1 MKWLIFTTHKRDWL
15 NWGMINNHGSKLCH
29 IAKYDSDRAMTEEI
43 KFDAQ
48 IQSNVNGLTSGIVMN
63 ILVL

>member
-1 MKWLIFTTHKRDWL
+1 
-15 NWGMINNHGSKLCH
+15 MINNHGSKLCH

-48 IQSNVNGLTSGIVMN
+48 IQSTVNGLTSGIVMN